1 MIGHRLALVAAA
13 AALLSSSSVLAAD
26 DVLTIGFTVSR
37 TGKLNNDSIAQMRG
51 FELWRDE
58 LNDKGGISVGGKQ
71 YRINFVSYDDES
83 VNASATKICSRS
95 IRPPIAIWP
104 APSRR

>member
-37 TGKLNNDSIAQMRG
+37 TGKLKRTFLIAGPMIVFAARRHDQASLNRH
-51 FELWRDE
+51 WRY
-58 LNDKGGISVGGKQ
+58 S
-71 YRINFVSYDDES
+71 
-83 VNASATKICSRS
+83 
-95 IRPPIAIWP
+95 
-104 APSRR
+104 